1 MHEGSIARNII
12 DYVQKVAEENH
23 INTVKKIVVKLGKLH
38 AVVPDALLFFF
49 DIMKK
54 EEKIIEKAV
63 LHLEEEEIVVRCKK
77 CGNEF
82 SVDDRYFVCPAC
94 GSPDT
99 EIIKGGD
106 ILIVSVE
113 GE

>member
-23 INTVKKIVVKLGKLH
+23 INTVKKIVE
-38 AVVPDALLFFF
+38 D
-49 DIMKK
+49 
-54 EEKIIEKAV
+54 AV

-77 CGNEF
+77 CRNEF